1 MLSEKSRPIIEATLP
16 VVGENLPEITK
27 RFYARMFANRPELL
41 DGVFSRANQKNGT
54 QQQALAGSI
63 AAFATTLINKPG
75 TLPEEVLSRIAHKH
89 TSLGI
94 VEEQYPIVY
103 ENLFAAIAEVLGEAV
118 TREVAE
124 AWSEVYWLMA
134 DALIKIEKGLY
145 AQQANDKMWAEWKV
159 TSKSVVSDGS
169 IEFRLTPA
177 DDTPVTIAKP
187 GQYVSVRVRLE
198 DGLRQARQY
207 SLSDSI
213 YSTTERVFTTKL
225 DEGGEVSPFLHR
237 NLQVGDVVELSNPYG
252 DIYLDENETAPLVI
266 ATAGIGCTPSA
277 SILSA
282 LAERNSEREVLVLHA
297 DRDAESWA
305 LKQQMLE
312 SIEKLPNARL
322 HVWLEETANASEAL
336 GAVQGFMNLSEVAL
350 PTNPNMVLCGPLPF
364 MRAVRSAAIDAGVSA
379 TNIQYEV
386 FGPDLWLATA

>member
-1 MLSEKSRPIIEATLP
+1 MLSDKSRPIIEATLP

-27 RFYARMFANRPELL
+27 RFYARMFSARPELL

-63 AAFATTLINKPG
+63 AAFATTLVKNPG

-89 TSLGI
+89 TSLGV

-103 ENLFAAIAEVLGEAV
+103 EHLFAGIVEVLGDAV
-118 TREVAE
+118 TPEVAE

-145 AQQANDKMWAEWKV
+145 SEQANNKMWANWKV
-159 TSKSVVSDGS
+159 TAKEETGEGAY
-169 IEFRLTPA
+169 IFRLEPA

-187 GQYVSVRVRLE
+187 GQFVSVRVRLE
-198 DGLRQARQY
+198 DGLRQPRQY
-207 SLSDSI
+207 SLSESI
-213 YSTTERVFTTKL
+213 YSPTERVFTVKL
-225 DEGGEVSPFLHR
+225 DEAGEISPFLHR
-237 NLQVGDVVELSNPYG
+237 NVNVGDIVELSNPYG
-252 DIYLDENETAPLVI
+252 DIILEEEETRPLNI

-282 LAERNSEREVLVLHA
+282 LAERNSDREVLVLHA
-297 DRDAESWA
+297 DRHEGSWA

-312 SIEKLPNARL
+312 SIDKLPNASIK
-322 HVWLEETANASEAL
+322 VWLEDKNGSTESLEAFE
-336 GAVQGFMNLSEVAL
+336 GFMNLADVQL
-350 PTNPNMVLCGPLPF
+350 PENANMVLCGPLPF

-379 TNIQYEV
+379 QRIQYEV
-386 FGPDLWLATA
+386 FGPDLWLAA